1 MCAAPNSSTQ
11 QPSASSTM
19 PSTTNQKRNKPL
31 HGGKNTFTNK
41 QQGSSAKPNGPTRN
55 EKRARWAKKSRPVAK
70 PIVKRGPAKEYISL
84 CCNLPAQKPVAGEKV
99 SMKDAESGKMK
110 TLPKGLGKLRCSGC
124 HKISKVSVHKSEP
137 KIVVVDM
144 AKIEQ
149 RTVEGL
155 SLGRGSE
162 VPIA

>member
-1 MCAAPNSSTQ
+1 MVMDAAPI
-11 QPSASSTM
+11 
-19 PSTTNQKRNKPL
+19 
-31 HGGKNTFTNK
+31 
-41 QQGSSAKPNGPTRN
+41 
-55 EKRARWAKKSRPVAK
+55 RAAAPGDRMLMGWRVLPE
-70 PIVKRGPAKEYISL
+70 EYISL

>member
-1 MCAAPNSSTQ
+1 MENRGSQVSTHSQNSQKQTQ
-11 QPSASSTM
+11 
-19 PSTTNQKRNKPL
+19 KPKQNSQSKPKFNTG
-31 HGGKNTFTNK
+31 HTSGK
-41 QQGSSAKPNGPTRN
+41 GESRN

-110 TLPKGLGKLRCSGC
+110 TLPKGLGKWRCSGC